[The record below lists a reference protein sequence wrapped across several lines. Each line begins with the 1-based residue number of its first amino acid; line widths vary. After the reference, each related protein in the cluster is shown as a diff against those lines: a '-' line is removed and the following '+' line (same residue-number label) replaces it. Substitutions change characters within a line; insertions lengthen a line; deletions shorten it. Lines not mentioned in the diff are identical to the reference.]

1 MVVRLRA
8 AQAAGLLA
16 AVFGVVSGCVGADQ
30 GMGLEAP
37 PTTTTA
43 DEHQHHRSDQSTPG
57 TTPVAAQDDGDLAAA
72 QAGAELAARLA
83 AAKTGDTVV
92 LAAGRYL
99 GNFVIQSGISLIGEG
114 RPILDGGGTGTVL
127 TVDTAATGA
136 TVRGLRLVA
145 SGNGPLGTPTGLRVL
160 ANDVTAQDIEIAD
173 VYMGIQVMGADGA
186 HVVGNTIASFADGA
200 LSNEL
205 HATGGKVDATGI
217 DLAGRGPTTKKM
229 RGDAIT
235 LGNTAGAV
243 VTGNTITDARDGIFL
258 SFASDTE
265 LGGNRVTDS
274 RYGIHGMYAE
284 RLLVEEN
291 YFDGNLA
298 GAILMYGGPFEVR
311 GNTIL
316 HNRSPA
322 TGFGLVLKDGS
333 GATIV
338 DNVIV
343 FNRVGI
349 KLDNGG
355 ATSSTSVQAVMRSN
369 TIAMNQVGVQIMEAS
384 RGSFARNSFAENT
397 VQVVTDGEVPN
408 IEWSVAETGN
418 FWSNYRGYD
427 SDGDGVGDVDFVD
440 GGSISSMLTRSPV
453 MISLASGPGFRML
466 QAVQDR
472 WASDDPVVRDR
483 HPLVDMDSPVVVGEL
498 RPGRVPGWFGV
509 VGGAVVLFAC
519 GALLWGRRGRMLR
532 HA

>member
-1 MVVRLRA
+1 MPA
-8 AQAAGLLA
+8 A
-16 AVFGVVSGCVGADQ
+16 
-30 GMGLEAP
+30 
-37 PTTTTA
+37 PTTPFGG
-43 DEHQHHRSDQSTPG
+43 E
-57 TTPVAAQDDGDLAAA
+57 DDAAAA
-72 QAGAELAARLA
+72 QAGTELMARLA
-83 AAKTGDTVV
+83 AAKSGDTLV

-99 GNFVIQSGISLIGEG
+99 GNFVIERGISLIGEG
-114 RPILDGGGTGTVL
+114 RPILDGGGRGTVL
-127 TVDTAATGA
+127 TIDVAAHGA

-145 SGNGPLGTPTGLRVL
+145 SGDGPLDTPSGLRIF
-160 ANDVTAQDIEIAD
+160 ADDVTAQDIEIAD
-173 VYMGIQVMGADGA
+173 VYMGIQVMGATGA
-186 HVVGNTIASFADGA
+186 HVIGNSIASFADGA
-200 LSNEL
+200 VTNEL
-205 HATGGKVDATGI
+205 HATGGEVDATGI
-217 DLAGRGPTTKKM
+217 AHTEHDSKSDRL
-229 RGDAIT
+229 RGDGIT
-235 LGNTAGAV
+235 LGNTADAV
-243 VTGNTITDARDGIFL
+243 VTGNTVTDVRDGIFL

-274 RYGIHGMYAE
+274 RYAVHGMYAE
-284 RLLVEEN
+284 RLLVNEN

-311 GNTIL
+311 SNTIL
-316 HNRSPA
+316 HSSSPA

-355 ATSSTSVQAVMRSN
+355 ATSSTSAPAVIRTN
-369 TIAMNQVGVQIMEAS
+369 TIAMNQVGVQIMQAS
-384 RGSFARNSFAENT
+384 RGSFATTRFAENT

-440 GGSISSMLTRSPV
+440 GGSISSALTRSPV
-453 MISLASGPGFRML
+453 MISLAAGPGFRLL
-466 QAVQDR
+466 QAIQDR

-483 HPLVDMDSPVVVGEL
+483 HPLVDMESPVVIREL
-498 RPGRVPGWFGV
+498 RPERVSAWFGV
-509 VGGAVVLFAC
+509 FGGFMALFAA
-519 GALLWGRRGRMLR
+519 GALVWGRRRRAVR
-532 HA
+532 HV